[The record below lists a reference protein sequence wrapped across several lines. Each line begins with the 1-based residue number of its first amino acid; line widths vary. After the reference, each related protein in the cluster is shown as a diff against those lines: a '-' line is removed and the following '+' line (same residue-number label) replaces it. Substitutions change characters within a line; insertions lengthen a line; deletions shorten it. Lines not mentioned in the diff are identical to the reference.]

1 VVIIIGLLAAIA
13 IPAFLGQREKA
24 GDASAKALVRNA
36 ATAAEAAYSDTQ
48 DYTAVTVA
56 ALQAIEPNITFQA
69 GAADAT
75 QNQVQVS
82 GVTANGYSLASTSK
96 SGKTYT
102 YVKDLTTQ
110 PTVARTCAPGCP
122 AW

>member
-1 VVIIIGLLAAIA
+1 MPGS
-13 IPAFLGQREKA
+13 PTSSTTRPRPRRSESS
-24 GDASAKALVRNA
+24 ASRNA
-36 ATAAEAAYSDTQ
+36 ATSAEAAYSDTQ
-48 DYTAVTVA
+48 SYTAVTVA

-82 GVTANGYSLASTSK
+82 GVTANGYTLASTSK
-96 SGKTYT
+96 SGKTFSYK
-102 YVKDLTTQ
+102 KDITAT

-122 AW
+122 NW